1 MAGCVEPG
9 MRRIGVPFG
18 PMIVV
23 ARLPLRR
30 TVPGGTVFGRVE
42 LFPPTSWVVSRSI
55 EGGGPLGVVWV
66 SLSRFTTSG
75 D

>member
-1 MAGCVEPG
+1 MGVPSFVVYVAVWFPSLWFRMVSWGAIPGVAALGPGGLKPG

-30 TVPGGTVFGRVE
+30 TVPGGE
-42 LFPPTSWVVSRSI
+42 LQCSSA
-55 EGGGPLGVVWV
+55 
-66 SLSRFTTSG
+66 
-75 D
+75 